1 MTGRDFALLID
12 RANARA
18 QRRFHAMVQERAYT
32 DPCAPATRLY
42 TEAERR
48 LRELER
54 ERAFAETLAR
64 FEARMAEMDELMEAD
79 LASDGLPDVPLA
91 IDHFPGPSIVCVTP
105 AEHRAMWGTR

>member
-1 MTGRDFALLID
+1 MTGRDFGPLIV

-18 QRRFHAMVQERAYT
+18 QRRFHAMVQERAYV

-54 ERAFAETLAR
+54 ERAFAETVAR
-64 FEARMAEMDELMEAD
+64 FETNMLELDELREAQ
-79 LASDGLPDVPLA
+79 LGADGLPDIP
-91 IDHFPGPSIVCVTP
+91 T
-105 AEHRAMWGTR
+105 AEEWASMNMWGAL